1 MPKKAKTQSKDK
13 KKIPAKAPVA
23 VKKTKPVKPK
33 APKTPRISAAKTPA
47 AKKLPSKK
55 SPDIEALPAGADIP
69 SPSAAP
75 LAHPGPL
82 PRVGDTGRTEPQS
95 GVSSTAKGAAAPRH
109 APPELPSSLSS
120 PRPSG
125 ASGSQGSVPGAAK
138 MAPLAQA
145 PSASPSPVAAKPP
158 APVPAPAPAAAKD
171 PEKPGAQKSS
181 PPSAAQPAAP
191 AAAAKSAPEPKKL
204 KVQSLLTVRE
214 LSEKIGVQVNELISK
229 LMKMGVYCTI
239 NQRLDD
245 DSAMI
250 IAQEYGYVLEI
261 APLYAAA
268 ELSSAVEKVEDAAD
282 WKPRAPIV
290 TIMGHVDH
298 GKTSL
303 LDAVRKS
310 RIMEKEAGGI
320 TQHIGAYKVSLPKGD
335 IVFLDTPGHE
345 AFTAMRARGSQVTDI
360 IVLVVAANDGVMPQT
375 EEAIDHARAAGVPI
389 IVAVNKI
396 DVAGANPQNTRQ
408 QMAQYDLN
416 PEDWGGKTI
425 FVDISAKKRLNI
437 DRLLE
442 AILLEAEMQELKA
455 DPDRPGSGVILEAKL
470 DSRRGLVATLLV
482 QNGTVK
488 IGDPFVV
495 GPCYGKVR
503 ALISDRR
510 QQLRE
515 AGPSTPVE
523 ILGINGTALQAGDV
537 FSVTTNE
544 RQAREIAEKRGLIQ
558 REAAFAH
565 QKHVTFLNLRSQI
578 SDRKLKELP
587 IILKADAHGS
597 IQAIQD
603 NLGKLGTSE
612 IQIRFLHC
620 GVGNIT
626 ESDVLLAQA
635 SNAIILGFHIDTEP
649 RAKAVAEKS
658 GLEMRLYSV
667 IYELEA
673 DMRAAMEGL
682 LEPEIVETTVAAL
695 EVRAV
700 FQVAKIGKIAGC
712 VVLDGK
718 VRRGSPVKIMRN
730 AQLVMESKI
739 VGLKRFKEDA
749 KEVERG
755 MECGVQLENFQNC
768 QPNDRIEVISKE
780 KRLRRLEHSK

>member
-1 MPKKAKTQSKDK
+1 MPKKAKTEPKDK
-13 KKIPAKAPVA
+13 KKITAKAPA
-23 VKKTKPVKPK
+23 AAKKTKPAKLK
-33 APKTPRISAAKTPA
+33 ALKTPKISAAKKPA
-47 AKKLPSKK
+47 AKKLPGKK
-55 SPDIEALPAGADIP
+55 SPDIESLAAGAEIP
-69 SPSAAP
+69 APAA
-75 LAHPGPL
+75 AHPAPL
-82 PRVGDTGRTEPQS
+82 PRVGDAGRMEPQS
-95 GVSSTAKGAAAPRH
+95 GVS
-109 APPELPSSLSS
+109 SS

-125 ASGSQGSVPGAAK
+125 ASGSQGSVPGAAQG
-138 MAPLAQA
+138 APLAQTSATA
-145 PSASPSPVAAKPP
+145 PSAAPSPVAAKPS
-158 APVPAPAPAAAKD
+158 APVPAPAPAAAKA
-171 PEKPGAQKSS
+171 PEKPGTQKSS
-181 PPSAAQPAAP
+181 PPPAAQPSAAP
-191 AAAAKSAPEPKKL
+191 AAAAKAAPEPKKL

-268 ELSSAVEKVEDAAD
+268 ELSSAVETVEDAAD
-282 WKPRAPIV
+282 LKPRAPIV

-482 QNGTVK
+482 RNGTVK

-537 FSVTTNE
+537 FSVTANE

-635 SNAIILGFHIDTEP
+635 SNAIILGFHVDTEP

-658 GLEMRLYSV
+658 GLEVRLYSV

-718 VRRGSPVKIMRN
+718 VRRGSLVKIMRN